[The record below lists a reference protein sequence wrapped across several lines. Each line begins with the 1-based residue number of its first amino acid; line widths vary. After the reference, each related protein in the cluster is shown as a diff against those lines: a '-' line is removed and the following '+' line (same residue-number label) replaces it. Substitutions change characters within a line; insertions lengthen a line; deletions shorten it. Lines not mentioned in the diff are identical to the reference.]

1 MRRFVMDS
9 VISVENVKKKFG
21 KELILQ
27 DINLEVERG
36 KIYGIIGR
44 NGSGKSVLFK
54 LICGLLIPDS
64 GTIRVFNEEIS
75 KGNFPRD
82 IGILLDSTGF
92 MPYYSAFDNLKVIS
106 SINGLI
112 SNEEIKECI
121 RCVGLDPEDK
131 KNVKKYSVGMRQRLG
146 IAQAIMERPKLLLL
160 DEPMNGLDEE
170 GVSEIRALLLK
181 MNQEKGITIVMTS
194 HNREDI
200 DILCD
205 KVYKMESKTLTSFAI
220 K

>member
-1 MRRFVMDS
+1 MDS
-9 VISVENVKKKFG
+9 VVNIQNVKKKFG
-21 KELILQ
+21 KEVILQ
-27 DINLEVERG
+27 DINLEVKRG

-54 LICGLLIPDS
+54 LICGLLVPDY
-64 GTIRVFNEEIS
+64 GTIKVFNEEIS

-92 MPYYSAFDNLKVIS
+92 MPYYSGFDNLKVIA
-106 SINGLI
+106 SINRLI
-112 SNEEIKECI
+112 SDSEIKKCI
-121 RCVGLDPEDK
+121 RKVGLDPEDK
-131 KNVKKYSVGMRQRLG
+131 KNVKKYSVGMKQRLG
-146 IAQAIMERPKLLLL
+146 IAQAIMEKPELLLL

-170 GVSEIRALLLK
+170 GVLEIRDLLLK
-181 MNQEKGITIVMTS
+181 MNQEKGITIIMTS

-205 KVYKMESKTLTSFAI
+205 KVYKMEAKVLI
-220 K
+220 PLC

>member
-1 MRRFVMDS
+1 MDS

-106 SINGLI
+106 SINGLV
-112 SNEEIKECI
+112 SNKEIKECI
-121 RCVGLDPEDK
+121 RCVGLDSEDK
-131 KNVKKYSVGMRQRLG
+131 KKVKKYSVGMRQRLG

>member
-1 MRRFVMDS
+1 M
-9 VISVENVKKKFG
+9 
-21 KELILQ
+21 Q

-106 SINGLI
+106 SINGLV
-112 SNEEIKECI
+112 SNKEIKECI
-121 RCVGLDPEDK
+121 RCVGLDSEDK
-131 KNVKKYSVGMRQRLG
+131 KKVKKYSVGMRQRLG